1 MKISI
6 GHLTVPSRLFAAM
19 TIATAL
25 SFPGLTH
32 AETVATVNG
41 TDIDSTVLDVY
52 IENRVDK
59 PLEQVTA
66 EERQTLLS
74 ELTDIYLLST
84 QKSASKLEEN
94 PRVAAQIELQK
105 QGVLAQAAA
114 SDFFEDLEVGEE
126 EIQAEYSEQ
135 VQQAPRIQ
143 YKARHILVPTQG
155 VAQNI
160 IERLDEG
167 ATFDE
172 LAKEKST
179 GPSGPNGGDLGWFSP
194 NQMVK
199 PFGDAVALL
208 KNGEYTKAPVQ
219 TEFGWHVIL
228 REDSREPE
236 PPTLESVRGS
246 LVQSVQQRKFQEHLE
261 QLRAEAMGK
270 Q

>member
-1 MKISI
+1 
-6 GHLTVPSRLFAAM
+6 M
-19 TIATAL
+19 TISTGPTTASGYTVAAAIAVAL
-25 SFPGLTH
+25 FSSGPAD

-41 TDIDSTVLDVY
+41 TAIDSTVLDVY
-52 IENRVDK
+52 IENRIDK

-66 EERQTLLS
+66 EERQALLS

-84 QKSASKLEEN
+84 QESTSELEQD
-94 PRVAAQIELQK
+94 PRVAAQIELQTR
-105 QGVLAQAAA
+105 GVLAQAAA
-114 SDFFEDLEVGEE
+114 SDFFAGLEVSEE
-126 EIQAEYSEQ
+126 EINAEYSEQ
-135 VQQAPRIQ
+135 VQQAPKIQ

-155 VAQNI
+155 VAQNVI
-160 IERLDEG
+160 QRLDEG

-179 GPSGPNGGDLGWFSP
+179 GPSGPKGGDLGWFSP

-199 PFGDAVALL
+199 PFADAVALL
-208 KNGEYTKAPVQ
+208 ENGQYSKAPVQ

-246 LVQSVQQRKFQEHLE
+246 LMQSVQQRKFQQHLE
-261 QLRAEAMGK
+261 QLRAEAAGDE
-270 Q
+270 